1 MESLEVVTA
10 GNLSEVRA
18 QMAACGTVS
27 SSTLRGEAYE
37 YVEEEEEEDRQEEL
51 IYSSEGHQEE
61 EDEEEN
67 EEDDEE

>member
-18 QMAACGTVS
+18 HMAGCATVS

-37 YVEEEEEEDRQEEL
+37 YVEEEEEDRQEEL
-51 IYSSEGHQEE
+51 IYSSEGH
-61 EDEEEN
+61 
-67 EEDDEE
+67 